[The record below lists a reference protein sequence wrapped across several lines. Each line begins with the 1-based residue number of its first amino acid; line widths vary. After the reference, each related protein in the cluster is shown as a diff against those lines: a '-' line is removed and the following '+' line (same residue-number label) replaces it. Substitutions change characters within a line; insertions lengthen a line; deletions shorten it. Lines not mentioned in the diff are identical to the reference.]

1 MDNKLYEFI
10 ATAPRVIASVA
21 NAMHTQDEKLMS
33 IYGSTAIASALIPY
47 VSLNYHNKK
56 NFTQIY
62 VAAVKPPGAGKG
74 KLSLLARCVIKIN
87 SELIETNKILSK
99 KYYTD
104 LKIYESKMKKPDC
117 GDLVPPEKPK
127 LKLLL
132 LSGNTTSSML
142 IQQFDDNDG
151 AMALMIFETEIDGL
165 TNMMS
170 NKKFGGDNST
180 VFRKSYHNEPI
191 TQMRKGNLESL
202 SANEPKLSIFITGTP
217 SQLSGLFKSNDD
229 GLFSRFTFF
238 TSYSED
244 AWIDVKP
251 CEGCHPLDE
260 TFDKIGEVYYALYH
274 HMKNKKVEV
283 KFTDAQWDLLNNLGV
298 NWHKDANEA
307 GGENATSIAKRHVNM
322 IARCAANYTALRAF
336 EDKNEAE
343 IIYCNDQDFVN
354 AQWLIELSFFKAL
367 DIFKTLPGEHESNS
381 ILEDLMNLLP
391 VSFKRNELAPLEK
404 SMKISDRN
412 MDRHLVTLVH
422 KKKIKRIKKG
432 FYEKVIVAEVAN
444 GASAN

>member
-1 MDNKLYEFI
+1 
-10 ATAPRVIASVA
+10 
-21 NAMHTQDEKLMS
+21 
-33 IYGSTAIASALIPY
+33 
-47 VSLNYHNKK
+47 
-56 NFTQIY
+56 
-62 VAAVKPPGAGKG
+62 
-74 KLSLLARCVIKIN
+74 
-87 SELIETNKILSK
+87 
-99 KYYTD
+99 
-104 LKIYESKMKKPDC
+104 MKKPVY

-244 AWIDVKP
+244 TWTDVKP
-251 CEGCHPLDE
+251 CDGCHPLDE
-260 TFDKIGEVYYALYH
+260 TFDKIGEVYYAFYH
-274 HMKNKKVEV
+274 HMKNKHLEV
-283 KFTDAQWDLLNNLGV
+283 KFTDAQWDLLNNIGF

-307 GGENATSIAKRHVNM
+307 GGENATSIAKRHINM
-322 IARCAANYTALRAF
+322 IARCAANYTSLRAF

-343 IIYCNDQDFVN
+343 IIYCSDQDFVN

-367 DIFKTLPGEHESNS
+367 DIFKELPGEKSQKNNDDEIFDS
-381 ILEDLMNLLP
+381 LP
-391 VSFKRNELAPLEK
+391 ESFKRAELAPLQSKLMISEK
-404 SMKISDRN
+404 SINRK
-412 MDRHLVTLVH
+412 LTKWLEE
-422 KKKIKRIKKG
+422 KKLLNPRKG
-432 FYEKVIVAEVAN
+432 YYEKIGMSHLADDPLYN
-444 GASAN
+444 

>member
-1 MDNKLYEFI
+1 MDNKLYEFV

-21 NAMHTQDEKLMS
+21 NAMHTHDEKLMS
-33 IYGSTAIASALIPY
+33 IYGSTAITSALIPY

-202 SANEPKLSIFITGTP
+202 SANDPKLSIFITGTP

-244 AWIDVKP
+244 TWVDVKP
-251 CEGCHPLDE
+251 CDGCHPLDE

-274 HMKNKKVEV
+274 HMKNKQVEV

-343 IIYCNDQDFVN
+343 TIYCNDQDFVN

>member
-1 MDNKLYEFI
+1 MDNKLYEFV

-21 NAMHTQDEKLMS
+21 NAMHTHDEKLMS
-33 IYGSTAIASALIPY
+33 IYGSTAITSALIPY

-117 GDLVPPEKPK
+117 GDLAPPEKPK

-202 SANEPKLSIFITGTP
+202 SANDPKLSIFITGTP

-244 AWIDVKP
+244 TWVDVKP
-251 CEGCHPLDE
+251 CDGCHPLDE

-274 HMKNKKVEV
+274 HMKNKQVEV

-336 EDKNEAE
+336 EDKKEAE

-367 DIFKTLPGEHESNS
+367 DIFRTLPGEHESNS

-412 MDRHLVTLVH
+412 MDRHLFTLVH

>member
-1 MDNKLYEFI
+1 MDNKLYEFV

-21 NAMHTQDEKLMS
+21 NAMHTHDEKLMS
-33 IYGSTAIASALIPY
+33 IYGSTAITSALIPY

-117 GDLVPPEKPK
+117 GDLAPPEKPK

-202 SANEPKLSIFITGTP
+202 SANDPKLSIFITGTP

-244 AWIDVKP
+244 TWVDVKP
-251 CEGCHPLDE
+251 CDGCHPLDE

-274 HMKNKKVEV
+274 HMKNKQVEV

-336 EDKNEAE
+336 EDKKEAE

-367 DIFKTLPGEHESNS
+367 DIFRTLPGEHESNS
-381 ILEDLMNLLP
+381 ILEDLMDLLP

-412 MDRHLVTLVH
+412 MDRHLFTLVH

>member
-21 NAMHTQDEKLMS
+21 NAMHTHDEKLMS

-99 KYYTD
+99 RYYTD

-244 AWIDVKP
+244 TWTDVKP
-251 CEGCHPLDE
+251 CDGCHPLDE

-274 HMKNKKVEV
+274 HMKNKQIEV
-283 KFTDAQWDLLNNLGV
+283 KFTDTQWDLLNNLGV
-298 NWHKDANEA
+298 NWHKEANEA
-307 GGENATSIAKRHVNM
+307 GGENATSIAKRHINM
-322 IARCAANYTALRAF
+322 IARCAANYTAIRAF
-336 EDKNEAE
+336 EDKNQAE
-343 IIYCNDQDFVN
+343 IIYCSDQDFVN
-354 AQWLIELSFFKAL
+354 AKWLIELSFIKAL
-367 DIFKTLPGEHESNS
+367 DIFKELPGEKSQKNNDDE
-381 ILEDLMNLLP
+381 IFDALP
-391 VSFKRNELAPLEK
+391 ECFKRAELAPLQSKLMVSEK
-404 SMKISDRN
+404 SINRK
-412 MDRHLVTLVH
+412 LTKWLKE
-422 KKKIKRIKKG
+422 KKLLNPRKG
-432 FYEKVIVAEVAN
+432 YYEKIGMSHLADDPLYN
-444 GASAN
+444 

>member
-1 MDNKLYEFI
+1 MDNKLYEFV

-21 NAMHTQDEKLMS
+21 NAMHTHDEKLMS
-33 IYGSTAIASALIPY
+33 IYGSTAITSALIPY

-202 SANEPKLSIFITGTP
+202 SANDPKLSIFITGTP

-244 AWIDVKP
+244 TWVDVKP
-251 CEGCHPLDE
+251 CDGCHPLDE

-274 HMKNKKVEV
+274 HMKNKQVEV

-336 EDKNEAE
+336 EDKKEAE

-367 DIFKTLPGEHESNS
+367 DIFRTLPGEHESNS
-381 ILEDLMNLLP
+381 ILEDLMDLLP

-412 MDRHLVTLVH
+412 MDRHLFTLVH